1 MSTATTT
8 VKSASTNT
16 SGEALILIDGS
27 WRPATASGTFSATNP
42 ATGVAI
48 ADKYPIST
56 WSDINTALD
65 ASVKAFEE
73 LRCLPAERIASFLEL
88 FATKIEQA
96 KDKLVAIANAETGL
110 PIVPRLADVE
120 LPRTFNQ
127 LRAAAA
133 ATRTGSWA
141 QATIDTKANIRS
153 VYEGLGPICVFG
165 PNNFPFA
172 FNSLAGGDFAAAIA
186 AGNPVIGK
194 SNTSHPGTTRAFA
207 ELAWEAIEEL
217 DMPRGMVQLIYRTSH
232 EDGERLVSDI
242 RVGAT
247 GYTGSRHAGLKL
259 YEAAS
264 KAGKPFYAELSSV
277 NPVVILPG
285 ALKERRAKL
294 VEDYVASGL
303 AAVGQMCTSPGI
315 VLLIESPEASSFVEE
330 VSDKYKSAAAGTLL
344 SRSVQQSLH
353 RSVQSL
359 VSFGATLVTGGEV
372 VPGDRC
378 ALTNT
383 ILKATGKQ
391 FLESPE
397 KFQTEAFGNAALMV
411 LCSDLDELH
420 QILRSLEG
428 NLTGSIYSHTGND
441 DDAAYLVIS
450 KTLIS
455 KVGRFLN
462 DKMPTGVA
470 VTAAMNHGGPYP
482 ATSHPGFTAVG
493 IPGSMLRFAKLTSYD
508 AVRHDRLPWLL
519 TNKNATGKTWRSI
532 DGQWTVADVAS

>member
-1 MSTATTT
+1 M
-8 VKSASTNT
+8 V
-16 SGEALILIDGS
+16 LIDGT
-27 WRPATASGTFSATNP
+27 WRAASASGTFSASNP
-42 ATGVAI
+42 ATGAELSE
-48 ADKYPIST
+48 KFPIST
-56 WSDINTALD
+56 WSDIDAALD
-65 ASVKAFEE
+65 AAVKAFEE
-73 LRCLPAERIASFLEL
+73 LRALPAERIAAFLEL
-88 FATKIEQA
+88 FATKIEES
-96 KDKLVAIANAETGL
+96 KERLVAIANEETGL
-110 PIVPRLADVE
+110 PVSPRLADVE
-120 LPRTFNQ
+120 LPRTYNQ
-127 LRAAAA
+127 LRTAAA

-194 SNTSHPGTTRAFA
+194 SNTSHPGTTKLFG
-207 ELAWEAIEEL
+207 ELAWKAIEEL

-232 EDGERLVSDI
+232 EDGVRLVSDI

-264 KAGKPFYAELSSV
+264 KVGKPFYAELSSV
-277 NPVVILPG
+277 NPVVILTG
-285 ALKERRAKL
+285 ALKERRTKL
-294 VEDYVASGL
+294 VEDYVGSGL
-303 AAVGQMCTSPGI
+303 TAVGQMCTSPGI
-315 VLLIESPEASSFVEE
+315 VFLIDSPDARAFVKE
-330 VSDKYKSAAAGTLL
+330 VAEKYKLAPAGTLL
-344 SRSVQQSLH
+344 SRSVQKSLH

-359 VSFGATLVTGGEV
+359 VDFGATLVTGGEV

-378 ALTNT
+378 ALTNS
-383 ILKATGKQ
+383 ILEATGKQ
-391 FLESPE
+391 FLQSPE
-397 KFQTEAFGNAALMV
+397 NFQTEAFGNAALMV
-411 LCSDLDELH
+411 FCSDLDELH
-420 QILRSLEG
+420 KVLGTLEG
-428 NLTGSIYSHTGND
+428 NLTGSIYSHSGNED
-441 DDAAYLVIS
+441 DHAYASIS

-508 AVRHDRLPWLL
+508 SVRHDRLPSLL
-519 TNKNATGKTWRSI
+519 KNQNATGKTWRSI
-532 DGQWTVADVAS
+532 DGQWIVADVTA